1 MNEMKNLGD
10 MSAGFR
16 LLVFGGCYSNLAAT
30 QAMQTVAGELDIK
43 PQHIICTG
51 DLIAYCAEPVEVID
65 LIQDWGIHVLMG
77 NCEESL
83 GFEQLDCGCGFE
95 QTSACSTLSIAWYL
109 YASQRVSP
117 GHRAWMKS
125 LPRLIEFQ
133 FQSTRFSVVH
143 GSVTSIN
150 QFVFPSTDAEMK
162 LAQINRADTDVVIGG
177 HSGIPFGQSIV
188 DEALISDTLIND
200 TSKSKAWLNSGV
212 IGMPA
217 NDGTAD
223 GWYMLIESDYSSVS
237 SGYRV
242 SWHRLAYDSK
252 ASQKT
257 TRKAGM
263 VEYAEA
269 LTTGLWPSMDIL
281 PLAEQEVQGQRLEVK
296 AMTMGDLS

>member
-1 MNEMKNLGD
+1 MNEMTNLGD
-10 MSAGFR
+10 ISTASR

-30 QAMQTVAGELDIK
+30 QAMQAVARELDIG
-43 PQHIICTG
+43 PQQIICTG
-51 DLIAYCAEPVEVID
+51 DLIAYCAEPVEVIE

-95 QTSACSTLSIAWYL
+95 QASTCSTLSIEWYR
-109 YASQRVSP
+109 YTSQRVTLE
-117 GHRAWMKS
+117 HRSWMKS

-150 QFVFPSTDAEMK
+150 QFIFPSTEAKIK
-162 LAQINRADTDVVIGG
+162 LAQVNQARTDVVIGG
-177 HSGIPFGQSIV
+177 HSGIPFGQSFI
-188 DEALISDTLIND
+188 DEASV
-200 TSKSKAWLNSGV
+200 SKVWLNSGV

-223 GWYMLIESDYSSVS
+223 GWYMLIDTGNLTGN

-242 SWHRLAYDSK
+242 SWQRLAYDAK
-252 ASQKT
+252 ASQAT

-281 PLAEQEVQGQRLEVK
+281 PLEEQEVQGQRLELK
-296 AMTMGDLS
+296 TITMNDSMNDSKPRL

>member
-1 MNEMKNLGD
+1 
-10 MSAGFR
+10 MSAASR

-30 QAMQTVAGELDIK
+30 QAMQTVARELDIK
-43 PQHIICTG
+43 PQQIICTG

-65 LIQDWGIHVLMG
+65 LIQGWGIHVLMG

-95 QTSACSTLSIAWYL
+95 QTSVCSTLSIDWYR
-109 YASQRVSP
+109 YASQRVTP
-117 GHRAWMKS
+117 EHRAWMKS

-150 QFVFPSTDAEMK
+150 QFIFPSTEEEMK
-162 LAQINRADTDVVIGG
+162 LAQINQADTDVVIGG
-177 HSGIPFGQSIV
+177 HSGIPFGQSFV
-188 DEALISDTLIND
+188 DEA
-200 TSKSKAWLNSGV
+200 SKSKAWLNSGV

-223 GWYMLIESDYSSVS
+223 GWYMLIEAANSTGN

-242 SWHRLAYDSK
+242 SWQRLAYDAK
-252 ASQKT
+252 ASQET
-257 TRKAGM
+257 TQKAGM

-281 PLAEQEVQGQRLEVK
+281 PIAEQGEQGQRLEVK
-296 AMTMGDLS
+296 AMTPADSNQRL